1 VALKACTVIIHDL
14 NETAHA
20 LDVTAATLY
29 EAVAQALAALRAQD
43 WVGEIGRGLTTVTVK
58 VRQPEVTHIVRIQDF
73 ENWLKR
79 RGKTPAEIVLKSR
92 LRQLLGMNGQ

>member
-1 VALKACTVIIHDL
+1 V
-14 NETAHA
+14 
-20 LDVTAATLY
+20 
-29 EAVAQALAALRAQD
+29 RAQD
-43 WVGEIGRGLTTVTVK
+43 WVGEIARGVTTVTVK
-58 VRQPEVTHIVRIQDF
+58 VRQPEVTHIVKMQDF